1 MVMVMMMAVMN
12 DGDEAP
18 SNDNTDE
25 GIMIGFFEDDHGDDA
40 HSRRMCAS
48 ARAQSAS
55 SPHSLNLWAAATTMS
70 RLSDHRF
77 AFFVCITSVNVVS
90 PRIWIAWYAMIW
102 SLTLLKRN
110 LFINTDKNSI
120 GLRFPAQDKKRKVK
134 MNETT
139 ATENL
144 NSGQSERVY
153 IETWNI

>member
-77 AFFVCITSVNVVS
+77 AFFVCVTSVNVVS

-110 LFINTDKNSI
+110 LFINTDKNLTD
-120 GLRFPAQDKKRKVK
+120 LRF
-134 MNETT
+134 ETT
-139 ATENL
+139 ATEIWTLVNR
-144 NSGQSERVY
+144 NVTKNEY
-153 IETWNI
+153 ISRHETFKREE

>member
-77 AFFVCITSVNVVS
+77 AFFVCVTSVNVVS

-102 SLTLLKRN
+102 SLTLLNHN
-110 LFINTDKNSI
+110 LFINTDKNLTD
-120 GLRFPAQDKKRKVK
+120 LRF
-134 MNETT
+134 ETT
-139 ATENL
+139 ATEIWTLVNR
-144 NSGQSERVY
+144 NVTKNEY
-153 IETWNI
+153 ISRHETFKREE